1 MTPKAPQTEPA
12 LQQKTPQNKYLP
24 LGETEEP
31 CHLVGLFA
39 FAGMDVRVA
48 RTERLHDTRTMRIS
62 ESMKYLVL
70 ILALLA
76 SPLSAQQ
83 VPQSAAEVQLSFV
96 PVVKQAA
103 PAVVNIYAKVVREV
117 RRTPLQADPFFE
129 RFFRDPFT
137 DTKPRVQNSLG
148 SGVILS
154 ADGIVVSNYHVV
166 GMATDIRVVLND
178 RREFTARVLLGDEES
193 DLAILKIDAPEAL
206 PFLPLRTSDTVE
218 VGELALAIG
227 NPFGVGQT
235 VSSGIV
241 SGLARSG
248 GSGGRGHGYFI
259 QTDAPINPGNSG
271 GALVDMAGRLI
282 GVNTSILTRSGG
294 SNGIGFAIPADLVA
308 AFVAQS
314 EQGLNEFARPW
325 AGINGQPL
333 DADMAGT
340 LGFDR
345 AGGIIVSG
353 LHPDSPFADAGLTVG
368 DVILTVG
375 GVAVNTPSEMIYR
388 MSVVGLGAQA
398 DVTFNRQ
405 SAEQSVRVALIAA
418 PEVPSRDQVTLT
430 RGSLLPGLTMARI
443 NPAVLSELNLPLE
456 IEGVAVIDLGPFAG
470 RTGLR
475 VGDVI
480 TELNGIALNHPEEV
494 ATILSGEVRWIEMLV
509 QRGAQR
515 ISIRFRG

>member
-1 MTPKAPQTEPA
+1 MR
-12 LQQKTPQNKYLP
+12 YL
-24 LGETEEP
+24 
-31 CHLVGLFA
+31 A
-39 FAGMDVRVA
+39 
-48 RTERLHDTRTMRIS
+48 
-62 ESMKYLVL
+62 L

-76 SPLSAQQ
+76 APLNAQQ
-83 VPQSAAEVQLSFV
+83 TPQSAAEMQLTFV

-103 PAVVNIYAKVVREV
+103 PAVVNIYAKFMREV
-117 RRTPLQADPFFE
+117 QSTPLQSDPFFE
-129 RFFRDPFT
+129 RFFGDASAPP
-137 DTKPRVQNSLG
+137 KPRVQNSLG

-178 RREFTARVLLGDEES
+178 RREFTARVLLGDEQS
-193 DLAILKIDAPEAL
+193 DLAILKIDAPDSL
-206 PFLPLRTSDTVE
+206 PFLELRDSDSVE

-271 GALVDMAGRLI
+271 GALVDMAGQLI

-308 AFVAQS
+308 AFVGQS
-314 EQGLNEFARPW
+314 NEGQSGFGRPW
-325 AGINGQPL
+325 AGISGQPL
-333 DADMAGT
+333 DADMAAT

-345 AGGIIVSG
+345 SGGIIISG
-353 LHPDSPFADAGLTVG
+353 LHPVSPFLDAGLAVG
-368 DVILTVG
+368 DVIQTVG
-375 GVAVNTPSEMIYR
+375 GETVNTPSEMIYR
-388 MSVVGLGAQA
+388 MSVAGLGAQA
-398 DVTFNRQ
+398 DIMFSRYGKEHQTK
-405 SAEQSVRVALIAA
+405 VALIAA
-418 PEVPSRDQVTLT
+418 PDEPSRDQV
-430 RGSLLPGLTMARI
+430 SLPEQSLFPGLTLARI

-456 IEGVAVIDLGPFAG
+456 TEGVVVIEVGNFAVRA
-470 RTGLR
+470 GLR
-475 VGDVI
+475 ARDVLI
-480 TELNGIALNHPEEV
+480 SINGETLSHPEQ
-494 ATILSGEVRWIEMLV
+494 AAQALSGQVRRIEMTV

-515 ISIRFRG
+515 ISMRFRG

>member
-1 MTPKAPQTEPA
+1 
-12 LQQKTPQNKYLP
+12 
-24 LGETEEP
+24 
-31 CHLVGLFA
+31 
-39 FAGMDVRVA
+39 
-48 RTERLHDTRTMRIS
+48 MRIS
-62 ESMKYLVL
+62 EGMKYFAL

-76 SPLSAQQ
+76 GPLSAQQ

-117 RRTPLQADPFFE
+117 RRTPLQSDPFFE
-129 RFFRDPFT
+129 RFFRDPLT
-137 DTKPRVQNSLG
+137 DPKPRVQNSLG

-154 ADGIVVSNYHVV
+154 ENGIVVSNYHVV

-178 RREFTARVLLGDEES
+178 RREFSARVLLGDEES
-193 DLAILKIDAPEAL
+193 DLAILKIDAPDPL
-206 PFLPLRTSDTVE
+206 PFLPLRASDTIE

-248 GSGGRGHGYFI
+248 GSGGRGRGYFI

-271 GALVDMAGRLI
+271 GALVDMAGQLL

-308 AFVAQS
+308 AFLTQANAGA
-314 EQGLNEFARPW
+314 EAFGRPW

-333 DADMAGT
+333 DADMAAT

-345 AGGIIVSG
+345 SGGIIISG
-353 LHPDSPFADAGLTVG
+353 LHPVSPFLEVGLEVG
-368 DVILTVG
+368 DVILSVEG
-375 GVAVNTPSEMIYR
+375 QPVNTPSEMIYR

-398 DVTFNRQ
+398 DVTFSRGGV
-405 SAEQSVRVALIAA
+405 EQRTKVALIAA
-418 PEVPSRDQVTLT
+418 PETPSRDQLVLP
-430 RGSLLPGLTMARI
+430 RPSLLPGLTLARI
-443 NPAVLSELNLPLE
+443 NPAVLSELNLPLGV
-456 IEGVAVIDLGPFAG
+456 EGVAVMDVGRFAA

-475 VGDVI
+475 TGDVI
-480 TELNGIALNHPEEV
+480 VELNGIPLAHPDE
-494 ATILSGEVRWIEMLV
+494 AAAILVGDVRRIAMVV

-515 ISIRFRG
+515 ISIQFRG